1 MDWFLY
7 DNGLRHERIKLI
19 IWIFIKVFSWITLA
33 QSYYKTCFKDV
44 NSLHLIFSIL
54 YLTGEAL

>member
-7 DNGLRHERIKLI
+7 DNGHRHERIKLI
-19 IWIFIKVFSWITLA
+19 IWTFIKVFSWITLA
-33 QSYYKTCFKDV
+33 QSYYKTYFKDV

-54 YLTGEAL
+54 YPTGEAL